1 MDRCG
6 RFRRLTSPSVHGWS
20 CSCLRCS
27 YRPDLI
33 ALVRVRISD
42 CACWQ
47 LPAALAGGGVEALQL
62 VLVPAR
68 PYSNIKKYKHSQK
81 QRQKQQ
87 QKQEKTPNDTRPRY
101 RASMLPSCFPG
112 AGQNAIYA
120 MALIVDRTV
129 NTSGAVTGQRPVSF
143 PH

>member
-1 MDRCG
+1 MRTIPPLDKARPSTAG
-6 RFRRLTSPSVHGWS
+6 HASDARTDLTA
-20 CSCLRCS
+20 
-27 YRPDLI
+27 I
-33 ALVRVRISD
+33 VRVRISD

-68 PYSNIKKYKHSQK
+68 PYSNIKSKSKSK
-81 QRQKQQ
+81 
-87 QKQEKTPNDTRPRY
+87 KQEQTPNDTRFRY
-101 RASMLPSCFPG
+101 RAPMLPSCFPG
-112 AGQNAIYA
+112 AGQNAMQS
-120 MALIVDRTV
+120 MALIVDNTV